1 MERQL
6 FSAEHEA
13 FRSMFADFL
22 KREVTPS
29 YTDWEREGRVPR
41 SLLVRL
47 GDIGV
52 IGMNMPTAYGGGGES
67 DYAFNAIVQEE
78 TAKALVT
85 LGTLRTHMDIVLPY
99 FRAYAN
105 EEQRQR
111 WFPGICRGEL
121 FTAIAMTEPDTG
133 SDLAGVRTSA
143 RRDGHSYVVSGAK
156 TFISGGEVADLVI
169 VLARTSTDPSNRRN
183 GLSLLVVE
191 DGMEGFRKGRRLDK
205 LGLHMQDTVELSF
218 DDVRVPASNLLG
230 EEGRAFFHLGHN
242 LAQERVA
249 LATGAVAQALVALEL
264 TKSYVSERSVFG
276 TTVSSFQNT
285 KFELAAVATELQ
297 AAQTFLDRGIA
308 ELSQGRLAPADA
320 AMIKLFCTEV
330 QGRAIDRCLQLFGGY
345 GYIREYPIARLYAD
359 ARVTRIYGGTSEVLK
374 SIISKS
380 MGL

>member
-1 MERQL
+1 MERTL
-6 FSAEHEA
+6 FSAEHDG
-13 FRSMFADFL
+13 FRAMFADFL
-22 KREVTPS
+22 KREVEPF
-29 YTDWEREGRVPR
+29 YPEWELEARVPR

-52 IGMNMPTAYGGGGES
+52 VGMNMPTEYGGGGES
-67 DYAFNAIVQEE
+67 DYAYNAIVQEE

-99 FRAYAN
+99 FRTYAN
-105 EEQRQR
+105 EEQRER

-143 RRDGHSYVVSGAK
+143 VRDGGIYVLNGTK
-156 TFISGGEVADLVI
+156 TFISGGEVADLII
-169 VLARTSTDPSNRRN
+169 VLARTSKDASNRRH

-191 DGMEGFRKGRRLDK
+191 DGMAGFTKGRRLDK
-205 LGLHMQDTVELSF
+205 LGLDMQDTVELSF
-218 DDVRVPASNLLG
+218 DDVRVPVSNLLG
-230 EEGRAFFHLGHN
+230 EEDIAFSYLGHN

-249 LATGAVAQALVALEL
+249 LATGAVAQTSVALEL
-264 TKSYVSERSVFG
+264 TKSYVTQRSVFG

-285 KFELAAVATELQ
+285 KFELAAVATEVQ

-308 ELSQGRLAPADA
+308 ELSQRRLGAADA

-330 QGRAIDRCLQLFGGY
+330 QGRSIDRCLQLFGGY
-345 GYIREYPIARLYAD
+345 GYVREYPIARLYAD
-359 ARVTRIYGGTSEVLK
+359 ARVTRIYGGTSEVMK

-380 MGL
+380 LGL

>member
-1 MERQL
+1 MERNI
-6 FSAEHEA
+6 FSAEHDA

-22 KREVTPS
+22 KREVCPL
-29 YTDWEREGRVPR
+29 YPEWERDERVPR
-41 SLLVRL
+41 SLLLRL

-52 IGMNMPTAYGGGGES
+52 MGMNMPLEFGGGGES
-67 DYAFNAIVQEE
+67 DYAYNAIVQEE
-78 TAKALVT
+78 CARALVT
-85 LGTLRTHMDIVLPY
+85 LGTLRTHLDIVLPY

-121 FTAIAMTEPDTG
+121 FTAIAMTEPNTG
-133 SDLAGVRTSA
+133 SDLAGVQTTATRNGEA
-143 RRDGHSYVVSGAK
+143 YVLKGAK
-156 TFISGGEVADLVI
+156 TFISGGEAADLVI
-169 VLARTSTDPSNRRN
+169 VLARTAVDPANRRH

-191 DGMEGFRKGRRLDK
+191 AGMAGFRKGRRLDK

-218 DDVRVPASNLLG
+218 DDVLVPRSNLLG
-230 EEGRAFFHLGHN
+230 EEGKAFTYLGHN

-249 LATGAVAQALVALEL
+249 LATGAVAQASVALEL
-264 TKSYVSERSVFG
+264 TKSYVSERFVFG

-285 KFELAAVATELQ
+285 KFELAAVATELE
-297 AAQTFLDRGIA
+297 AAQNFLDRGI
-308 ELSQGRLAPADA
+308 EDLSQGRLTPADA
-320 AMIKLFCTEV
+320 AMIKLFCSEV
-330 QGRAIDRCLQLFGGY
+330 QGRSIDRCLQLFGGY
-345 GYIREYPIARLYAD
+345 GYVREYPIARLYAD